1 MASVHIYMC
10 RCMRILEQGTHIPQS
25 AFGIYTVHTS
35 HTIHL
40 SHIHT
45 YIYTQMHGQ
54 DIHIYRKIDRYT
66 CTLGMYTDT
75 EIITYT
81 QDETLSHAWQISI
94 NWAVWFSVLKNQ
106 TPHGPSFRASGHVER
121 QKDRLATSLVI
132 PQ

>member
-1 MASVHIYMC
+1 
-10 RCMRILEQGTHIPQS
+10 MRILEQGTHIPQS

-75 EIITYT
+75 EIKTYT
-81 QDETLSHAWQISI
+81 QE
-94 NWAVWFSVLKNQ
+94 LKE
-106 TPHGPSFRASGHVER
+106 VVV
-121 QKDRLATSLVI
+121 KDDRNCCGAGFNF
-132 PQ
+132 PR